1 MTSTMNNNETAAT
14 AARTIKWI
22 PVDWGTPSRAV
33 SKVLTKNAD
42 GLVAEG
48 IYDRRNKT
56 WTKLNGSRLDRITH
70 WSLIPDSP
78 ITRKVV

>member
-56 WTKLNGSRLDRITH
+56 WTKLNGSRLDGITH
-70 WSLIPDSP
+70 WSLIPDSLP
-78 ITRKVV
+78 ARKVV

>member
-1 MTSTMNNNETAAT
+1 MISTTNNKAT
-14 AARTIKWI
+14 KEPRTLKWI

-33 SKVLTKNAD
+33 SRVLTKNED
-42 GLVAEG
+42 GIVGEG
-48 IYDRRNKT
+48 IYDRRNRV
-56 WTKLNGSRLDRITH
+56 WTKPDGSRLDKITH